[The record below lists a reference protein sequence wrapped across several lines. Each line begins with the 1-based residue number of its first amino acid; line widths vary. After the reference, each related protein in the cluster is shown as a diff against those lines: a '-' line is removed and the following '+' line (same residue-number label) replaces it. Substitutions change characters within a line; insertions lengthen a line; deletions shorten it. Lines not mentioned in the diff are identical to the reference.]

1 MKKSNILKLVNQK
14 SPKFNYKRKVLIK
27 GLTLDLKLGYY
38 EFERVKKQKV
48 KFDVDIE
55 YLSKKTINDKDIK
68 SIINY
73 GKVVKL
79 ISKLVNKKH
88 YNFLETLAE
97 DVFDELFK
105 DKRIDKITL
114 QIEKLEIM
122 KDCSSV
128 GIQIS
133 KKRSDDKF

>member
-105 DKRIDKITL
+105 DKRINKIDL
-114 QIEKLEIM
+114 QIEKLEIL
-122 KDCSSV
+122 KECTSV
-128 GIQIS
+128 GIKIS
-133 KKRSDDKF
+133 KERS